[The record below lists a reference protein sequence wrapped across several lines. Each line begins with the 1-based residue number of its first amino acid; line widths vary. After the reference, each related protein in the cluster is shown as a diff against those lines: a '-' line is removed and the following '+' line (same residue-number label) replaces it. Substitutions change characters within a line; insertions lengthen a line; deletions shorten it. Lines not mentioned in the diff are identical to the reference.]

1 MVRAA
6 RLVVVQAGIPPAAR
20 DWISRAGNALLTG
33 LMVGISVVVG
43 VGVGGV
49 AAQVQRVPLRCR
61 LAAGPW
67 KDCVMRIEAVGHRW
81 QLELAGQQVDF
92 RHDGSG
98 LVEMRRQTSGRWSTV
113 PSRWS
118 EEQAL
123 CWGDVCALG
132 QFPLD

>member
-6 RLVVVQAGIPPAAR
+6 RAGVVR
-20 DWISRAGNALLTG
+20 ERLWRAGNALLTG
-33 LMVGISVVVG
+33 LVVGVSVVVG

-67 KDCVMRIEAVGHRW
+67 QDCVMRIEAVGHRW

-98 LVEMRRQTSGRWSTV
+98 SVEMRRQSSGRWSPV